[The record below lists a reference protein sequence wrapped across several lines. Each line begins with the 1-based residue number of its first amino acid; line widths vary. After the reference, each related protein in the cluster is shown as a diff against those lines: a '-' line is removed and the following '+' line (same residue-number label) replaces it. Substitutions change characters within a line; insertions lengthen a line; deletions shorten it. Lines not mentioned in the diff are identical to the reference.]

1 MEKEIFQQIPK
12 ISIDIK
18 QTSKGIFYMGSLR
31 INADSIEEL
40 DNLIDEALFK
50 IRTKINKFN
59 ITLPQE
65 KRNLLKADDIKLDL
79 HETELFERLRK
90 LRLEIAKKENYPP
103 YVIFHDSVLNY
114 LVKLKPQTKEE
125 MLKIEGVGEKR
136 FEKYGEL
143 FLESIRDFEK

>member
-18 QTSKGIFYMGSLR
+18 QTSKGIFYIGSLK
-31 INADSIEEL
+31 INADGIEEL
-40 DNLIDEALFK
+40 DNLIDKALYK
-50 IRTKINKFN
+50 IRTKIDKFN

-65 KRNLLKADDIKLDL
+65 KRDLPKADNIKLDL

-103 YVIFHDSVLNY
+103 YMIFHDSVLKY
-114 LVKLKPQTKEE
+114 LAKLKPQTKEE

-143 FLESIRDFEK
+143 FLESIRDFVK